1 VPRHGSSTSGMA
13 GVTIAITLWAATVIM
28 ILAVLVGVAL
38 VR

>member
-1 VPRHGSSTSGMA
+1 VPRHTSSNSSMA